1 MDENRLFGN
10 WKKALLLSLQ
20 LEKTESETR
29 KSLDELA
36 SLVESLGAQVTERII
51 QNRTQIHP
59 AYYFGKGK
67 LSFIKQALHQQQ
79 ADAVV
84 IDASLSPKQTR
95 NLEQPLKRPVLD
107 RTQMILEIF
116 ARNARSSEAKL
127 QIELARSE
135 YLLPRLAGLWKHLD
149 RERGGIGVSRGGGE
163 KQIEKD
169 RQYLRRRIS
178 RLKDEIKRIE
188 RERQTQKKRRMHC
201 LNVTLVG
208 YTNAGKSTIMNRLT
222 NSHVLVENKLFA
234 TLDSTTRLM
243 EEDSRPKILLAD
255 TVGFI
260 KNLPHELI
268 AAFRSTLGTIQDA
281 DLLLHIIDA
290 TSDYE
295 DHIETTQ
302 EVLEQMGANCI
313 PVIEVFNK
321 IDRLSDQEV
330 QILRKL
336 NPHAVFA
343 SALNDGV
350 EEIHAKI
357 GDFFEKRMETVTIHL
372 DYCHSRNL
380 SEIYHYSRVD
390 RIDYQEEG
398 ILMTLTS
405 LPGNLNHLRQ
415 HIRPSAQEGMT

>member
-20 LEKTESETR
+20 LEQTGSETR

-36 SLVESLGAQVTERII
+36 SLVESFGAQITERII

-79 ADAVV
+79 ADVVV

-95 NLEQPLKRPVLD
+95 NLEQTLKRPVLD

-178 RLKDEIKRIE
+178 RLK
-188 RERQTQKKRRMHC
+188 
-201 LNVTLVG
+201 G
-208 YTNAGKSTIMNRLT
+208 
-222 NSHVLVENKLFA
+222 
-234 TLDSTTRLM
+234 
-243 EEDSRPKILLAD
+243 
-255 TVGFI
+255 
-260 KNLPHELI
+260 
-268 AAFRSTLGTIQDA
+268 
-281 DLLLHIIDA
+281 
-290 TSDYE
+290 
-295 DHIETTQ
+295 
-302 EVLEQMGANCI
+302 
-313 PVIEVFNK
+313 
-321 IDRLSDQEV
+321 
-330 QILRKL
+330 
-336 NPHAVFA
+336 
-343 SALNDGV
+343 
-350 EEIHAKI
+350 
-357 GDFFEKRMETVTIHL
+357 
-372 DYCHSRNL
+372 
-380 SEIYHYSRVD
+380 
-390 RIDYQEEG
+390 
-398 ILMTLTS
+398 
-405 LPGNLNHLRQ
+405 
-415 HIRPSAQEGMT
+415 

>member
-1 MDENRLFGN
+1 M
-10 WKKALLLSLQ
+10 
-20 LEKTESETR
+20 
-29 KSLDELA
+29 
-36 SLVESLGAQVTERII
+36 
-51 QNRTQIHP
+51 
-59 AYYFGKGK
+59 KG
-67 LSFIKQALHQQQ
+67 
-79 ADAVV
+79 
-84 IDASLSPKQTR
+84 
-95 NLEQPLKRPVLD
+95 
-107 RTQMILEIF
+107 
-116 ARNARSSEAKL
+116 
-127 QIELARSE
+127 
-135 YLLPRLAGLWKHLD
+135 
-149 RERGGIGVSRGGGE
+149 
-163 KQIEKD
+163 
-169 RQYLRRRIS
+169 
-178 RLKDEIKRIE
+178 EIKRIE

-281 DLLLHIIDA
+281 DLLLHIIDT

-302 EVLEQMGANCI
+302 EVLEQMGADCI

-330 QILRKL
+330 QIFRKL

-350 EEIHAKI
+350 EEIRSKI
-357 GDFFEKRMETVTIHL
+357 GGFFEKRMETVTIHL
-372 DYCHSRNL
+372 DYSHSRNL

-415 HIRPSAQEGMT
+415 HIRPSVQEGMT

>member
-1 MDENRLFGN
+1 MDENRLFGS
-10 WKKALLLSLQ
+10 WKKALLLTLQ
-20 LEKTESETR
+20 LEQTGSETR

-95 NLEQPLKRPVLD
+95 NLEQTLKRPVLD

-302 EVLEQMGANCI
+302 EVLEQMGADCI
-313 PVIEVFNK
+313 PVIDVFNK

-350 EEIHAKI
+350 EEIRARI
-357 GDFFEKRMETVTIHL
+357 GGFFEKRMETVTIHL
-372 DYCHSRNL
+372 DYRHSRNL

-415 HIRPSAQEGMT
+415 HIRPSAQEGMP